1 MEQLDWKYI
10 VIEGNIGAGKTTLAT
25 MLSQHYDAR
34 LMLEQFSDNPFLP
47 GFYENPTKYAFPL
60 ELSFLAERYQ
70 HLKAELLQQDL
81 FNPRLVAD
89 YFVLKSLVFAQINL
103 PEAEFQLF
111 ERLFQI
117 IRDHMPMPDKILYL
131 HSDQGRLRENIEK
144 RGRPFEQN
152 ISDSYLDSLQK
163 GYFELLKSLTQVP
176 IAVVDVSRRDFVS
189 DPDAFNYLRELA
201 ERPMVAG
208 MHFFEI

>member
-1 MEQLDWKYI
+1 MEKLGWNYI

-47 GFYENPTKYAFPL
+47 GFYENPAKYAFPL

-70 HLKAELLQQDL
+70 HLKAELLQRDL

-117 IRDHMPMPDKILYL
+117 IRDHMPMPDKIVYL
-131 HSDQGRLRENIEK
+131 HSEQGRLRQNIEK
-144 RGRPFEQN
+144 RGRTFEQN
-152 ISDSYLDSLQK
+152 ISDAYLDSLQK
-163 GYFELLKSLTQVP
+163 GYFELLKSLKQVP
-176 IAVVDVSRRDFVS
+176 VAVVDVSHRDFVS
-189 DPDAFNYLRELA
+189 DQEAFEHLRALA
-201 ERPMVAG
+201 EKPLTAG